1 MRPDLNMP
9 WPNQTA
15 TLSRKVLP
23 DLLKILGL
31 APLTDGRG
39 EYHSYSTSYRTDTR
53 SRANKAAKRS
63 GTVFFKAPLYRPNL
77 HYSVLPKPSNA
88 KAAIDAIAEW
98 ILQNHP

>member
-1 MRPDLNMP
+1 MPRPH
-9 WPNQTA
+9 QTA

-39 EYHSYSTSYRTDTR
+39 EYYNYSAPCRADAR
-53 SRANKAAKRS
+53 SRACKAAKRS

-77 HYSVLPKPSNA
+77 HYSVLPKPANA

-98 ILQNHP
+98 ILQNHE